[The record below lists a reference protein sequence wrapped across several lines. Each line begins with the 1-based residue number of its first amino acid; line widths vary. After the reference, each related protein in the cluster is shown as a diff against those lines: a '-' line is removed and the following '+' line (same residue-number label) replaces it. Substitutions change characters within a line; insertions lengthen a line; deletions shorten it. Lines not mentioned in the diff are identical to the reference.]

1 MWLAIRSGE
10 QTGRIIE
17 VDKDRFVL
25 GRDEGCDLLVPD
37 EKVSRRHASILK
49 RDDGRIYLEDLGS
62 TNGTYVD
69 GRRVTEPQELI
80 GNEQIKVGDTLLLW
94 TTTPPS
100 GAATTIG
107 VIPAG
112 QGRPAAAPPPPPP
125 PAPPRTGFTT
135 ERVILRRSVRRATII
150 GIVAAAIALLAVVVV
165 IAVVALT
172 GDDEPP
178 PAADEASPEEI
189 VAAARPATV
198 SVDALVAGQV
208 TSGGTGWVLDEDEGL
223 IVTNAHVV
231 NGGETFRVAL
241 EGDEPRDA
249 TVVAAAPC
257 EDLALLD
264 VEDTTGLEQLKL
276 GSQSNLAQGETVVA
290 LGFPASASATN
301 NLSATVGAV
310 SVVRETF
317 DLRSLDVPQYP
328 NVIRTDTAIN
338 PGNSGGPLVD
348 LEENL
353 VGVNSA
359 GITLLGGRTI
369 QGESFAIGVD
379 RVKEVTPI
387 LRTGDSI
394 GWAGLGLQFP
404 TQESEISSLGLPAQ
418 PGLIV
423 SHVVPGTSAEDAGLG
438 SEPALLVAINGTAV
452 DNTLPS
458 YCDAVEDI
466 DSGETAT
473 FTFFRP
479 GELNPTD
486 VEVALE

>member
-10 QTGRIIE
+10 QTGRIIA
-17 VDKDRFVL
+17 VDKERFVV
-25 GRDEGCDLLVPD
+25 GRDEDCDLPVPD
-37 EKVSRRHASILK
+37 EKVSRKHASILK
-49 RDDGRIYLEDLGS
+49 RDDGRTYLEDLGS

-69 GRRVTEPQELI
+69 GRRVTEPQELS

-112 QGRPAAAPPPPPP
+112 QGRPAAPPPPPP
-125 PAPPRTGFTT
+125 PPPRTGFTT
-135 ERVILRRSVRRATII
+135 ERVILRRSVRRATVI
-150 GIVAAAIALLAVVVV
+150 GIVAAGIALLAIAV
-165 IAVVALT
+165 IAVLALT
-172 GDDEPP
+172 GEDAPP
-178 PAADEASPEEI
+178 PAADEANPEEI

-198 SVDALVAGQV
+198 SVDALVEDQV
-208 TSGGTGWVLDEDEGL
+208 TSGGTGWVLDSDEGL

-241 EGDEPRDA
+241 EGGEPRDA
-249 TVVAAAPC
+249 AVVAAAPC

-264 VEDTTGLEQLKL
+264 VEDTTGLEQLSL
-276 GSQSNLAQGETVVA
+276 GSQSNLQQGETVIA
-290 LGFPASASATN
+290 LGFPASASASN

-310 SVVRETF
+310 SVVSESF
-317 DLRSLDVPQYP
+317 DLRSLDVPQYR

-379 RVKEVTPI
+379 RVREVTPT
-387 LRTGDSI
+387 LRAGDSI

-404 TQESEISSLGLPAQ
+404 TEEAEISSLGLPAQ
-418 PGLIV
+418 PGLII
-423 SHVVPGTSAEDAGLG
+423 SHVVPGTTGEEAGFG
-438 SEPALLVAINGTAV
+438 SVPALLVAINGTAV

-458 YCDAVEDI
+458 YCDAIQDI
-466 DSGETAT
+466 GSGETAT
-473 FTFFRP
+473 FTIFQP
-479 GELNPTD
+479 GRLDPTD
-486 VEVALE
+486 VDVTLE